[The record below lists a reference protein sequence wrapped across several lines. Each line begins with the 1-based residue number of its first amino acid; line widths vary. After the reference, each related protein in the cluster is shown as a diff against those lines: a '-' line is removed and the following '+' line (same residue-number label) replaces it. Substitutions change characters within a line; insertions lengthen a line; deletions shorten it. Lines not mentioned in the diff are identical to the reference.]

1 MNKIST
7 ILIVKNGEN
16 LIADCLD
23 SVSFSDEIIVI
34 DNGSIDR
41 TAEIA
46 KKMGARVYEVT
57 SKDFSELR
65 KQGLKNALGDIIFYI
80 DVDERVD
87 NNLSKEFSHLKKM
100 DINLIQDNYLVNRKN
115 FYLGNHEWPKIEK
128 MLRVF
133 RRGKLKGWEGKLHE
147 SPIVVGEAGTLNGFL
162 LHFTHKDLY
171 SMLEKTIEWSKT
183 EAELRFNSG
192 HPKMVWWRFPRVMI
206 SAFLD
211 SLVKQ
216 RGYKI
221 GTVGIIE
228 SMYQAFSAFVTYA
241 RLWELQQKNNS
252 KLKT

>member
-7 ILIVKNGEN
+7 ILIVKNGEG

-23 SVSFSDEIIVI
+23 SVSFADEIIVV
-34 DNGSIDR
+34 DNGSTDR

-46 KKMGARVYEVT
+46 RKMGAKVFDLKSE
-57 SKDFSELR
+57 DFSEMR
-65 KQGLKNALGDIIFYI
+65 NQGLKNASGNVIFYI

-87 NNLSKEFSHLKKM
+87 SELSKEFFQLKKM
-100 DINLIQDNYLVNRKN
+100 DINLVQDSFEINRKN
-115 FYLGNHEWPKIEK
+115 FYLGNHEWPRIEK

-133 RRGKLKGWEGKLHE
+133 KKGKIKGWKGKLHE
-147 SPIVVGEAGTLNGFL
+147 SPIVAGEAGILNGFL
-162 LHFTHKDLY
+162 LHFTHRDLY

-183 EAELRFNSG
+183 EAKLRFNSG

-211 SLVKQ
+211 SFIKQ
-216 RGYKI
+216 GGYKI

-228 SMYQAFSAFVTYA
+228 SMYQTFSAFVTYA
-241 RLWELQQKNNS
+241 RLWELQQKQ
-252 KLKT
+252 K